1 MFGVV
6 VTLLAVVLLAYFVIK
21 NYYPPVILLVLA
33 LVLLLIG
40 AFMGNRRFR
49 PRPLPT
55 SLVLTLRRPLRI
67 LRRAVS
73 AVWASTSW
81 PSAASRS
88 I

>member
-40 AFMGNRRFR
+40 RATRRFR

-81 PSAASRS
+81 PSAASLS